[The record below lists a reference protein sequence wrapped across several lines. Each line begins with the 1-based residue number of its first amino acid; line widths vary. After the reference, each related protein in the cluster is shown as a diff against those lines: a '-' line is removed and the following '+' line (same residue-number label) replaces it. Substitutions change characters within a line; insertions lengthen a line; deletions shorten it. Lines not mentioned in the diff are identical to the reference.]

1 MTALPWDAWSN
12 SNQQR
17 TLRKPR
23 QGQSDNAWSPV
34 PFVSIKQP
42 KLLLLREQEGDF
54 ISMKPAAVHLFLVY
68 TRVHTYFYTR
78 KHTRICCTSQF
89 WCSLSLRPTYP
100 RNTEIISG
108 GPGLDAHLWGF
119 CSPSTRIRKPL
130 NHTTLHCISSLQHHS
145 SPVFHPTT
153 QVSSQF
159 SRISSETKTRI
170 TYLCTALV

>member
-42 KLLLLREQEGDF
+42 KLLLLQEQEGDSV
-54 ISMKPAAVHLFLVY
+54 SMKPAAVHLFLVY

-78 KHTRICCTSQF
+78 KHTRILLHISILM
-89 WCSLSLRPTYP
+89 LSLLATG
-100 RNTEIISG
+100 ISAQYRDHQWWSG
-108 GPGLDAHLWGF
+108 SRCTFVGVLLSIHAH
-119 CSPSTRIRKPL
+119 PQAT
-130 NHTTLHCISSLQHHS
+130 NHTTAMHSLNCNPLESSLTTHDS
-145 SPVFHPTT
+145 S
-153 QVSSQF
+153 
-159 SRISSETKTRI
+159 
-170 TYLCTALV
+170 ALSIEQDL